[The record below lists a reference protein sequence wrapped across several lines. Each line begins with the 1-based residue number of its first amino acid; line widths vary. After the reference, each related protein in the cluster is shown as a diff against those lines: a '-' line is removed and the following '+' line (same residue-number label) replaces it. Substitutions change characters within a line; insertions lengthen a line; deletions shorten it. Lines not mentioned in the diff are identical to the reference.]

1 MLTGNVGEWSEI
13 YALLKLLSDGKLIP
27 GDENIEKLKGVFY
40 PIVKILRTESNG
52 SFEYSIN
59 DDIVII
65 SSEEELLRIPMIEFK
80 EKSLY
85 LLQKIKENKKIKKTK
100 ENNTEFAVPEI
111 ESFMAEIKCISLKAD
126 SRTKS
131 DIQIVIHDL
140 RTNQQPT
147 LGFSIKSQI
156 GSPSTLLNPGKTT
169 NFIFKVTGINY
180 TDDLEYINSLFVKK
194 GEKLSRDV
202 KGRIKEIL
210 TRNGKLEFIKPENDI
225 FGNNLTLIDSLLP
238 KIVSEIV
245 LDFFASNRS
254 KLNEL
259 VEHIQVENP
268 LNFDLSNNHKFYS
281 YKIKRLLTDI
291 ALGMTPTK
299 VWTGEYHATGGYLI
313 VKKDGEIVCYH
324 IYNKNEFENYLL
336 NNTKLETSSTS
347 RYEFGDLYLENGNLY
362 FKLNLQIRFIK

>member
-1 MLTGNVGEWSEI
+1 MITGNIGEWSEI
-13 YALLKLLSDGKLIP
+13 YTLLKLLSDGKLIP

-52 SFEYSIN
+52 SFEYSIK
-59 DDIVII
+59 DDIVIV
-65 SSEEELLRIPMIEFK
+65 SNDKELLRIPMEEFK
-80 EKSLY
+80 VKSLY
-85 LLQKIKENKKIKKTK
+85 LFEKIKENKDRT
-100 ENNTEFAVPEI
+100 FAVPEI
-111 ESFMAEIKCISLKAD
+111 ESFMSEIKCISLKAD

-156 GSPSTLLNPGKTT
+156 GNPSTLLNPGKTT
-169 NFIFKVTGINY
+169 NFIFKVTGINH
-180 TDDLEYINSLFVKK
+180 TNDLEYINSLFVKK
-194 GEKLSRDV
+194 GEKFSRDV
-202 KGRIKEIL
+202 KGRIKEIFA
-210 TRNGKLEFIKPENDI
+210 RNGRFEFVKPENHI

-245 LDFFASNRS
+245 LDFYASNRS
-254 KLNEL
+254 KLNDL
-259 VEHIQVENP
+259 VECVQGNNP
-268 LNFDLSNNHKFYS
+268 LNFDLSSNHKFYS

-313 VKKDGEIVCYH
+313 VKDDGEIVCYH

-336 NNTKLETSSTS
+336 NNTKLDTASTS
-347 RYEFGDLYLENGNLY
+347 RYEFGDLYIEDGSLY

>member
-1 MLTGNVGEWSEI
+1 MITGNIGEWSEV
-13 YALLKLLSDGKLIP
+13 YVLLKLLSDGKLIP

-65 SSEEELLRIPMIEFK
+65 SCGEELLRIPMEEFK
-80 EKSLY
+80 IRSLY
-85 LLQKIKENKKIKKTK
+85 LFEKMKENKD
-100 ENNTEFAVPEI
+100 NTFAVPEI
-111 ESFMAEIKCISLKAD
+111 ESFMSQIKCISLKAN

-140 RTNQQPT
+140 RTNQQPS

-156 GSPSTLLNPGKTT
+156 GSPSTLLNPGKPT

-180 TDDLEYINSLFVKK
+180 SEDFKYINSLFVRK
-194 GEKLSRDV
+194 GEKISRDV
-202 KGRIKEIL
+202 KGRIQEIL
-210 TRNGKLEFIKPENDI
+210 NRNGKLEFVKVENHI

-238 KIVSEIV
+238 KIVSEIIF
-245 LDFFASNRS
+245 DFYSSKRS
-254 KLNEL
+254 KLNDLIEY
-259 VEHIQVENP
+259 VQQNNP
-268 LNFDLSNNHKFYS
+268 LNFDLSSNHKFYS

-313 VKKDGEIVCYH
+313 VKSNGEIVCYH
-324 IYNKNEFENYLL
+324 IYNKYEFENYLI
-336 NNTKLETSSTS
+336 NNTKFDTASTS
-347 RYEFGDLYLENGNLY
+347 RYEFGDLYIENETLY